1 VSETLYLYH
10 ISIGP
15 KFWILHVFFIHCF
28 LGLLLF
34 ILTYRLMRA
43 YFRSAYIKENNIQR
57 KQHVSWFPR
66 LRTLLSSYRFPP
78 DEHTHRGTIGKKR
91 IAAYAATRPP
101 SFPQDV
107 RIRRNTYVRRNR
119 IRICSRRRW
128 ARRCVTGHY
137 CRQRLPRSRRVS
149 SGAAGGGQF
158 AIQFKEDSS
167 RVAPSPSLP
176 PPVSSTRPSRFPL
189 TGVRARARARAL
201 YFVLVMAKL
210 LP

>member
-1 VSETLYLYH
+1 MNT
-10 ISIGP
+10 
-15 KFWILHVFFIHCF
+15 
-28 LGLLLF
+28 
-34 ILTYRLMRA
+34 R
-43 YFRSAYIKENNIQR
+43 
-57 KQHVSWFPR
+57 
-66 LRTLLSSYRFPP
+66 
-78 DEHTHRGTIGKKR
+78 DTIGKKR
-91 IAAYAATRPP
+91 IAAYATARPP

-167 RVAPSPSLP
+167 GVAPSLSLP

-189 TGVRARARARAL
+189 TGVRARARFIFRACNGETFALTTPHPLELCTARTPSTAC
-201 YFVLVMAKL
+201 FFFPSP
-210 LP
+210 LPST